1 MWIKKSDQE
10 IEKDKR
16 KGAIDVPIS
25 IFIGVFIL
33 NIVDNK
39 LGIRRYSDVRPKS
52 WLEIYS
58 LIPHFFLLS
67 FSIALA
73 VFILQKL
80 FKIDFSKK
88 PIDTYICDKCNK
100 VKRNDNIFECDCG
113 GKYYQIEKM
122 KWVENN
128 IKL

>member
-16 KGAIDVPIS
+16 KRAIDVPIS
-25 IFIGVFIL
+25 IFIAIFIL
-33 NIVDNK
+33 NIVINK
-39 LGIRRYSDVRPKS
+39 LGIRRYTDVRPKS

-58 LIPHFFLLS
+58 LIPHFLLLS
-67 FSIALA
+67 FSIAVA

-80 FKIDFSKK
+80 FKKDFFKK
-88 PIDTYICDKCNK
+88 PTDTYICDKCHK

-113 GKYYQIEKM
+113 GKYNLIEK
-122 KWVENN
+122 
-128 IKL
+128 